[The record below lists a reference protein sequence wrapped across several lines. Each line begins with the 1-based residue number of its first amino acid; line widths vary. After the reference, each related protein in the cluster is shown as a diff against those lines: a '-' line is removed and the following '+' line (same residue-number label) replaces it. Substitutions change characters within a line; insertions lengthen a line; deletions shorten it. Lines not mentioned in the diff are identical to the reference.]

1 MDDLIFKCKNSRK
14 PMRTNDDFI
23 SKIKRS
29 SFHILVIY
37 IILIFISILG
47 NISFKRDRLEFLIN
61 QGLITDIFIA
71 KKLDC
76 NIFLL
81 YFDDYKVDNKNT
93 ITHILKNINLEIK
106 KGSKFGIKGATGSG
120 KSTLGNII
128 IGLLDPTKGQ
138 LFIDDI
144 LINSQNK
151 SSWYKSISI
160 ITQNIFLNDVSIAEN
175 IAIGVDPKEINLEK
189 VKNAAKQAHI
199 NDFIES
205 IHNQY
210 NEKVGERGIRLSG
223 GQQQRIGIAR
233 ALYRKAKIILFDEAT
248 NQLDIDTETL
258 IMDSIHSLDKEITVI
273 LIAHRLSTLENC
285 DQIIDLSRNLND

>member
-23 SKIKRS
+23 LKIKRS

-93 ITHILKNINLEIK
+93 ITHILKNINLVK
-106 KGSKFGIKGATGSG
+106 SK
-120 KSTLGNII
+120 
-128 IGLLDPTKGQ
+128 DE
-138 LFIDDI
+138 DI
-144 LINSQNK
+144 LPQFKKNLHIYLK
-151 SSWYKSISI
+151 KTLDYKYETSKRN
-160 ITQNIFLNDVSIAEN
+160 T
-175 IAIGVDPKEINLEK
+175 
-189 VKNAAKQAHI
+189 
-199 NDFIES
+199 DFIYCLSE
-205 IHNQY
+205 
-210 NEKVGERGIRLSG
+210 NEI
-223 GQQQRIGIAR
+223 
-233 ALYRKAKIILFDEAT
+233 LYYRMWKNSTPSEYQMFSWK
-248 NQLDIDTETL
+248 
-258 IMDSIHSLDKEITVI
+258 DK
-273 LIAHRLSTLENC
+273 
-285 DQIIDLSRNLND
+285 